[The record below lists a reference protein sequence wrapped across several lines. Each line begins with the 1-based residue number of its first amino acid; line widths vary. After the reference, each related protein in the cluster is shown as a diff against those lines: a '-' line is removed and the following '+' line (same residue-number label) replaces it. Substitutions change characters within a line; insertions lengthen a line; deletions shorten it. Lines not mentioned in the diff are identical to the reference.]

1 MKIGFNGVSG
11 VSSAQPRLKA
21 WQIHEV
27 QFKGVEFSSFAGK
40 KDPNATW
47 QVMRTKFEGKDGIF
61 EETTF
66 CPKDG
71 DEVRPKN
78 GDRESP
84 SALERF
90 QHFVA
95 QLGEQLP
102 GVKER
107 YDKLSKY
114 EWDFPGDFEKFV
126 KTLADC
132 LKPAIGKTVKLKLI
146 GNKKGDAV
154 LPYFVNLNREGKPYT
169 SNNFLGDKVF
179 FTQYELDTMEKQK
192 GAKPTDMDAE
202 ANDGLNTEV
211 SSGVSNDD
219 LNFEV

>member
-11 VSSAQPRLKA
+11 VSNSQPKLKA

-27 QFKGVEFSSFAGK
+27 TFKGVEYSEFNGK
-40 KDPNATW
+40 KDPSALW
-47 QVMRTKFEGKDGIF
+47 KVMRTKFEGKDGIF

-84 SALERF
+84 SSLERF
-90 QHFVA
+90 QFFVA
-95 QLGEQLP
+95 QLGEQLAP
-102 GVKER
+102 ER
-107 YDKLSKY
+107 YEKLKKV
-114 EWDFPGDFEKFV
+114 EFDFPADFEKFV
-126 KTLADC
+126 KTLNEC

-154 LPYFVNLNREGKPYT
+154 LPYFVNLNREGVAYT

-179 FTQYELDTMEKQK
+179 FTPYELETMEKQK
-192 GAKPTDMDAE
+192 NTKPTDMDTVTG
-202 ANDGLNTEV
+202 DGIDTDV